1 MYPETYSEMAKHIAH
16 GIPYHIRNT
25 QYSIHVSPDDTLSHQ
40 RLTTTTTTVAPL
52 APFVE
57 VQGLTKV
64 PGVSFVCH
72 GTLFV

>member
-1 MYPETYSEMAKHIAH
+1 MYPEVYSEMAKHIAH

-25 QYSIHVSPDDTLSHQ
+25 RYSIHVSPDDMWN
-40 RLTTTTTTVAPL
+40 RPTTTTTTVAPL